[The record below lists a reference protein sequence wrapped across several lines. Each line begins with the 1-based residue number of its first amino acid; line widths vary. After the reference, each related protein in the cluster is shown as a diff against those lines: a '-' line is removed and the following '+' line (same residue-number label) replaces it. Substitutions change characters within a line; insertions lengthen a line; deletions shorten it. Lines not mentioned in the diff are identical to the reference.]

1 MQNRALGVPGLCFL
15 DFGRILEEADF
26 SCFFDRQKV
35 GNKSENS
42 GMLATRVRPRAIFG
56 SGLRQGG
63 GPRRGK
69 ERTSFPIS
77 ADAAGASGKYENQVF
92 FVRGLGEGEFRGI
105 GRIGIGRVGGRS
117 LDIEK
122 ASSGRDLARRH
133 KGDGGSKGYR
143 LRRRPHMRTRVGN
156 LCVVACICL

>member
-1 MQNRALGVPGLCFL
+1 M
-15 DFGRILEEADF
+15 EEADF

-35 GNKSENS
+35 GQKSEKS
-42 GMLATRVRPRAIFG
+42 GMLAAKGRPPAIFG

-69 ERTSFPIS
+69 ERTSSPIS
-77 ADAAGASGKYENQVF
+77 ADAAGVSGKDENQAF
-92 FVRGLGEGEFRGI
+92 FVGGLGEGEFRGI

-117 LDIEK
+117 LDIDKE
-122 ASSGRDLARRH
+122 SLCSDSERRQ

-143 LRRRPHMRTRVGN
+143 LCRRPHMITRVGEF
-156 LCVVACICL
+156 CVVACICCSTRTEWLW